1 MLRSRRFFREGQ
13 CDNFD
18 CPEGSQTIKKF
29 EFFRG
34 PGVTPPSHVIDS
46 MMMIIWLTILSDIVI
61 SKDTVISKRPD
72 GRNLVSTFAMDVVL
86 QKLTGFSLSHRVLLD
101 PIGLVHWVFYVSNV
115 WAEEYIYL
123 HDIHDILFPFC
134 MSLLAVAPAWCLV
147 WDAIYWFIP
156 N

>member
-18 CPEGSQTIKKF
+18 CPEGSQTIKKL
-29 EFFRG
+29 EFSRD
-34 PGVTPPSHVIDS
+34 PGVTPPSHVTDS

-72 GRNLVSTFAMDVVL
+72 GRNLVLTFAMDAVL
-86 QKLTGFSLSHRVLLD
+86 QKLTGFSPYHRVLLD
-101 PIGLVHWVFYVSNV
+101 PIVYTGYFMSLMCELRNTYISVWYTIPILHGFISCGPGLV
-115 WAEEYIYL
+115 
-123 HDIHDILFPFC
+123 PGMGC
-134 MSLLAVAPAWCLV
+134 
-147 WDAIYWFIP
+147 YWFIP

>member
-29 EFFRG
+29 EFTRG
-34 PGVTPPSHVIDS
+34 PAVTPPSHVTDS

-72 GRNLVSTFAMDVVL
+72 GRNLVLTFAMDAVL
-86 QKLTGFSLSHRVLLD
+86 QKLTGFSPSHRVLLD
-101 PIGLVHWVFYVSNV
+101 PIVYTGYFMSVMCELRNT
-115 WAEEYIYL
+115 YI
-123 HDIHDILFPFC
+123 C
-134 MSLLAVAPAWCLV
+134 MIYMIYYSHSACL
-147 WDAIYWFIP
+147 Y
-156 N
+156 

>member
-46 MMMIIWLTILSDIVI
+46 MMMIMRLTILSDIVI
-61 SKDTVISKRPD
+61 SKDTVISKRAD
-72 GRNLVSTFAMDVVL
+72 GRNLVLTFAMDAVL
-86 QKLTGFSLSHRVLLD
+86 QKLTGFSPTHHVLLD
-101 PIGLVHWVFYVSNV
+101 PIVHFVFMSVMCELRNT
-115 WAEEYIYL
+115 YI
-123 HDIHDILFPFC
+123 C
-134 MSLLAVAPAWCLV
+134 MIYMIYYSHSACL
-147 WDAIYWFIP
+147 Y
-156 N
+156 

>member
-1 MLRSRRFFREGQ
+1 MPGWV
-13 CDNFD
+13 
-18 CPEGSQTIKKF
+18 QTIKRF
-29 EFFRG
+29 EIFRG
-34 PGVTPPSHVIDS
+34 PGVTPPSHVTDS

-61 SKDTVISKRPD
+61 SKDTVISKIPD
-72 GRNLVSTFAMDVVL
+72 GRNLSFDLCNGCSAPETY
-86 QKLTGFSLSHRVLLD
+86 RVLTVS
-101 PIGLVHWVFYVSNV
+101 PCFTWPNSIHWVFYVSNV